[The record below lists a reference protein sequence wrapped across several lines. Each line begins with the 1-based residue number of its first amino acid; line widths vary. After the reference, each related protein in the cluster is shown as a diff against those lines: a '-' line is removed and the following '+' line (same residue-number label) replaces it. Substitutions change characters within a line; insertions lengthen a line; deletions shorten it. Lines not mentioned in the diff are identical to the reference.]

1 MTREV
6 ALIGVP
12 SGAGACGVGQH
23 ETPAAL
29 RAAGLLERL
38 ADAGMAVS
46 DLGNSPPWPWRPDRT
61 NRRSQNLG
69 AVVEQ
74 VRTSATRVADGLA
87 VPGRIAL
94 VLGGDCTIGIGG
106 GGGPTGRPGPRCG
119 IRVWLLRIAERSS
132 RMSRLLLVGVLFV
145 LAGLCEIGGG
155 YLVWGWMRDN
165 KPLLWA
171 LVGAVVLALYGV
183 VAALQPIS
191 EFGRVYAAYG
201 GIFIALS
208 LAWGVFVDGF
218 RPDRY
223 DLLGALI
230 CIAGVVVMVAPTRG

>member
-1 MTREV
+1 
-6 ALIGVP
+6 
-12 SGAGACGVGQH
+12 
-23 ETPAAL
+23 
-29 RAAGLLERL
+29 
-38 ADAGMAVS
+38 
-46 DLGNSPPWPWRPDRT
+46 
-61 NRRSQNLG
+61 
-69 AVVEQ
+69 
-74 VRTSATRVADGLA
+74 
-87 VPGRIAL
+87 
-94 VLGGDCTIGIGG
+94 
-106 GGGPTGRPGPRCG
+106 
-119 IRVWLLRIAERSS
+119 
-132 RMSRLLLVGVLFV
+132 MSRLLLVGVLFV

-201 GIFIALS
+201 WIFIALS
-208 LAWGVFVDGF
+208 LAWGVVVDGF